1 VNPGLRAPSG
11 VCKPNLGLKAY
22 TSPFTDEKGN
32 RVTNYQ
38 HPRNLPHG
46 AIARRGTAAGLRGD
60 LHTAHARSSS
70 AVAFLAL
77 AAALL
82 FLTVLPS
89 VASAKQAR
97 LFSGSFGEA
106 SSTPADPY
114 PLSGVGSVAVDSSSH
129 DVYVG
134 DGPESHRVEK
144 FDSSGHFLFMLGLEV
159 NKTAVEES
167 ATRKSEENICPAA
180 GHPADVCQPGT
191 GGAGAGAFLDPQD
204 LAVDNS
210 ASPSKGDLYAA
221 NTGEVDEL
229 QTVTVTATGGTFTL
243 SFEGETTSPI
253 TFNASADED
262 KPGSVPAALQ
272 ARPKMEG
279 ISATGSPGKIRLEF
293 IGPRVA
299 GNGFPAVGCD
309 GSALSG
315 PGASCVV
322 AVQQLGFSANV
333 VEKFDSSGQP
343 VTSWGEGGVLDAA
356 AVTSPPAPVAG
367 PFQQIHGLAVDTS
380 GNLWV
385 SAGSLAGNGS
395 GGGGGSGAGKIFE
408 FGSDSGFLSG
418 WTGYDGELAVD
429 VADNLYF
436 SNGPIGEYTSVGKEI
451 GVVAPSASD
460 FFEDNFTQGD
470 ETLDA
475 TTGSLYLAGTEGFL
489 NAGTLRGVVK
499 RYEPSTCHPV
509 ITHETPE
516 TGCAAVESFGA
527 GLISPNGVHP
537 VAVDPATNALYVGDQ
552 QHVTSFSFLTVP
564 DVTTT
569 KPAGPSSS
577 SATLTGV
584 VNPSGVE
591 LNAGLT
597 GCRFEWGETVA
608 PYEHTVACN
617 KTAAQIGKGSE
628 LVEVDAVVSGL
639 QAGKTYHYRLVASN
653 ANDVNASITDPSLGA
668 DISFGP
674 PLLESASALDVTA
687 TSATIEAQV
696 NPNDL
701 DTHVRVEYG
710 AEAGAY
716 TQSTPASDI
725 GSEGTVQ
732 APTIELSGL
741 ASGSVYHYRVVAEN
755 VLGEGAEAVDS
766 PDHTLTTQTASALT
780 LPDDRGW
787 ELVSPP
793 AKHGA
798 IIHGPSG
805 LDTLQAAAS
814 GNAISYPVSSPTES
828 GAAGDADNVQVL
840 SARSATGWISRD
852 IVTPNSLIHGAA
864 PAEYRVFSPD
874 LSLAILEPDGGFS
887 PEISPEA
894 SEQTPYL
901 RTDFP
906 PGDPAALC
914 TINCYRPLVTG
925 APGFAN
931 VPPETKFGREQLVP
945 SEGQTAQAVSFL
957 GASLDTRHI
966 VLQSTAPL
974 VEGAPED
981 SLYEWVEGR
990 LELISIL
997 PGGTPASKI
1006 APELGG
1012 KRVQRTAISLDGS
1025 RVVWSEGEGAGQHG
1039 HLYLRDV
1046 PGEQTLQIDHNEG
1059 GSGEGPV
1066 HPAFQMASADGSV
1079 VFFTDEQRLTP
1090 DSGAAKEHADLY
1102 RCEVIPG
1109 ESGELECLL
1118 TDLSPANGTESG
1130 DVRGVLGASNDGSS
1144 LYFVANGVLA
1154 HNQVDHG
1161 SGTEEAAPG
1170 GCGNLRLEAQGTAAC
1185 NLYLHREGATIFIAR
1200 LSAADYYDFSA
1211 GGPARVSSTGRWLA
1225 FMSQRSLTGYDN
1237 RDFSTGKPAAEVYL
1251 YNADAG
1257 PRGLML
1263 CASCNPSGGRPYSIE
1278 YYKLQVPRGLNSLN
1292 TWESRA
1298 LVAGFLV
1305 GANQVHEGEVTPY
1318 AARTLSD
1325 SGRVF
1330 FDSTDGLVSQDTNG
1344 TEDVYEFEPLGVGTC
1359 TEATATFVSREGG
1372 CVSLISSG
1380 ASGRESAFLDASE
1393 SGDDAYFMTAA
1404 KLSPLDTD
1412 GAYDV
1417 YDARVGGGDSEPEKP
1432 IECQGDAC
1440 QGFVAPPN
1448 DATPDSLT
1456 FSGPGNLKPLALLA
1470 PTPSKPKSKKCP
1482 KGEKLKHHK
1491 CVKAKKAS
1499 RSKRK
1504 AHKTTS
1510 KRRAK

>member
-1 VNPGLRAPSG
+1 MCSLPVRTRVPGRGFVSIMNEERQTVHSKGAKRSPQKTTTYRLDALRAAPG
-11 VCKPNLGLKAY
+11 V
-22 TSPFTDEKGN
+22 N
-32 RVTNYQ
+32 RC
-38 HPRNLPHG
+38 R
-46 AIARRGTAAGLRGD
+46 AIV
-60 LHTAHARSSS
+60 RSL
-70 AVAFLAL
+70 LAL
-77 AAALL
+77 GV
-82 FLTVLPS
+82 TVFIFTVPPT
-89 VASAKQAR
+89 AGAEQAR

-114 PLSGVGSVAVDSSSH
+114 PLGGVSSVAVDSSSH

-134 DGPESHRVEK
+134 DSPASHRVEK

-210 ASPSKGDLYAA
+210 ASPSKGDLYVA

-253 TFNASADED
+253 AFNAPVEEEVA
-262 KPGSVPAALQ
+262 GSVSKELHVH
-272 ARPKMEG
+272 PKMEG
-279 ISATGSPGKIRLEF
+279 IDATGAPGKIRLEF
-293 IGPRVA
+293 IAPQIA
-299 GNGFPAVGCD
+299 GRSFPALGCD

-322 AVQQLGFSANV
+322 AVQRQGFSANV

-343 VTSWGEGGVLDAA
+343 VASWGEGGVLDAA
-356 AVTSPPAPVAG
+356 AVTSPPAPVTG
-367 PFQQIHGLAVDTS
+367 PFEEVDGLAVDTT

-385 SAGSLAGNGS
+385 SASPRA
-395 GGGGGSGAGKIFE
+395 GGGSLRGKVFE

-418 WTGYDGELAVD
+418 WFGESGELAVD
-429 VADNLYF
+429 TADNLYF
-436 SNGPIGEYTSVGKEI
+436 SSGGPVRQFSSVGTEI

-475 TTGSLYLAGTEGFL
+475 TTGSLYLAGTEGFF

-527 GLISPNGVHP
+527 GLISPNGAHP

-597 GCRFEWGETVA
+597 GCRFEWGETAA
-608 PYEHTVACN
+608 PYEHTVACS

-653 ANDVNASITDPSLGA
+653 ANDVNASITEPSLGA

-687 TSATIEAQV
+687 TSATIQAQV

-725 GSEGTVQ
+725 GSAGTVQ

-741 ASGSVYHYRVVAEN
+741 APGGVYHYRVVAEN
-755 VLGEGAEAVDS
+755 VLGQGPEAVDS
-766 PDHTLTTQTASALT
+766 PDRTLTTQTASALT

-805 LDTLQAAAS
+805 LDPIQAAAS
-814 GNAISYPVSSPTES
+814 GSAISYPVSSPTES
-828 GAAGDADNVQVL
+828 GAAGDADKVQVL

-906 PGDPAALC
+906 AGDPAALC
-914 TINCYRPLVTG
+914 TISCYRPLVTG

-945 SEGQTAQAVSFL
+945 SEGQSAQAVSFL
-957 GASLDTRHI
+957 GASLDTRHM
-966 VLQSTAPL
+966 VLESTAPL
-974 VEGAPED
+974 VEGAPEN
-981 SLYEWVEGR
+981 SLYEWTEGR

-1046 PGEQTLQIDHNEG
+1046 PGEQTLQIDHDEG

-1066 HPAFQMASADGSV
+1066 HPAFQMASAGGSV

-1102 RCEVIPG
+1102 RCEVITG
-1109 ESGELECLL
+1109 ETGELECLL
-1118 TDLSPANGTESG
+1118 TDLSPADGTESG
-1130 DVRGVLGASNDGSS
+1130 NVRGVLGASSDGSS

-1154 HNQVDHG
+1154 HNRVDPG

-1170 GCGNLRLEAQGTAAC
+1170 GCGNLRLEEQGTAAC
-1185 NLYLHREGATIFIAR
+1185 NLYLHREGATSFIAR
-1200 LSAADYYDFSA
+1200 LSAADYYDFRPE
-1211 GGPARVSSTGRWLA
+1211 GPARVSGTGQWLA

-1237 RDFSTGKPAAEVYL
+1237 RDLSTGKPAAEVYL
-1251 YNADAG
+1251 YNADSG
-1257 PRGLML
+1257 PTGLML
-1263 CASCNPSGGRPYSIE
+1263 CASCNPSGARPHSLE
-1278 YYKLQVPRGLNSLN
+1278 YYKLQVPQGLNSLLD
-1292 TWESRA
+1292 TWDSRA

-1305 GANQVHEGEVTPY
+1305 GANQVDEGKVTPY

-1344 TEDVYEFEPLGVGTC
+1344 TEDVYEFEPPGVGTC

-1393 SGDDAYFMTAA
+1393 SGDDAYFLTAA

-1412 GAYDV
+1412 SAYDV

-1456 FSGPGNLKPLALLA
+1456 FSGPGNLKPLALQA
-1470 PTPSKPKSKKCP
+1470 PTASKPKSKKCP
-1482 KGEKLKHHK
+1482 KGKKLKRHK
-1491 CVKAKKAS
+1491 CVKAKKTS

-1504 AHKTTS
+1504 AHNTTS